1 MSNITCQGPDGI
13 TDPECQKYVDDI
25 NTFLVKVWETNET
38 DITRVDLANNN
49 EVQNV
54 VTQLLNTKRDL
65 DNIRNDLDQRNLE
78 LDKIK
83 KSLAEVDHTENE
95 QEALNSVN
103 QKNEKVLHY
112 ARLLQSAD
120 GQQKKGIEKN
130 YKLSVASLLP
140 VNAELCRNLPT
151 LEIPKYNM
159 VLYIKILSLLFIIV
173 LLMLCYTIFKMLRTG
188 LNLKTDNK
196 NLTERVNQVSE

>member
-1 MSNITCQGPDGI
+1 MLDYFN
-13 TDPECQKYVDDI
+13 
-25 NTFLVKVWETNET
+25 
-38 DITRVDLANNN
+38 
-49 EVQNV
+49 
-54 VTQLLNTKRDL
+54 QLM
-65 DNIRNDLDQRNLE
+65 DN
-78 LDKIK
+78 KK
-83 KSLAEVDHTENE
+83 KS
-95 QEALNSVN
+95 
-103 QKNEKVLHY
+103 
-112 ARLLQSAD
+112 
-120 GQQKKGIEKN
+120 IEKN

-140 VNAELCRNLPT
+140 VNSELGRNLPT

>member
-25 NTFLVKVWETNET
+25 NTFLVKVWEANEK

-83 KSLAEVDHTENE
+83 KSLAEVDNTENE

-140 VNAELCRNLPT
+140 VNSELGRNLPT
-151 LEIPKYNM
+151 IEIPKYNM

>member
-25 NTFLVKVWETNET
+25 NTFLVKVWEANEK

-83 KSLAEVDHTENE
+83 KSLAEVDNTENE

-120 GQQKKGIEKN
+120 GQQKKSIEKN

-140 VNAELCRNLPT
+140 VNTELGRNLPT

-159 VLYIKILSLLFIIV
+159 VLYIRILSLLFIIV

-196 NLTERVNQVSE
+196 NLAERVNQVSE

>member
-65 DNIRNDLDQRNLE
+65 DNVRNDLDQRNLE

-83 KSLAEVDHTENE
+83 KSLAEVDNTENE

-120 GQQKKGIEKN
+120 GQQKKSIEKN
-130 YKLSVASLLP
+130 YKLSVANILP
-140 VNAELCRNLPT
+140 VNAELGRNLPT

-159 VLYIKILSLLFIIV
+159 VLYIRILSLLFIIV
-173 LLMLCYTIFKMLRTG
+173 LLMLCYTIFKMLRTE

-196 NLTERVNQVSE
+196 NLAERVNQVSE

>member
-65 DNIRNDLDQRNLE
+65 DNVRNDLDQRNLE

-83 KSLAEVDHTENE
+83 KSLAEVDNTENE

-120 GQQKKGIEKN
+120 GQQKKSIEKN
-130 YKLSVASLLP
+130 YKLSVANILP
-140 VNAELCRNLPT
+140 VNAELGRNLPT

-159 VLYIKILSLLFIIV
+159 VLYIRILSLLFIIV

-196 NLTERVNQVSE
+196 NLAERVNQVSE

>member
-65 DNIRNDLDQRNLE
+65 DNVR
-78 LDKIK
+78 
-83 KSLAEVDHTENE
+83 
-95 QEALNSVN
+95 
-103 QKNEKVLHY
+103 
-112 ARLLQSAD
+112 
-120 GQQKKGIEKN
+120 
-130 YKLSVASLLP
+130 
-140 VNAELCRNLPT
+140 
-151 LEIPKYNM
+151 
-159 VLYIKILSLLFIIV
+159 
-173 LLMLCYTIFKMLRTG
+173 
-188 LNLKTDNK
+188 
-196 NLTERVNQVSE
+196 